1 MAFGGKVRVVR
12 SIALAI
18 ILVMMMG
25 DFSLAFDR
33 TRHAEGMQERSKLAA
48 EQMQHVEKQDAALKS
63 VNPLNPDPLGVRR
76 KQAEQAQ
83 REKLGQQAGSNGKA
97 VRRSASAGMRQI
109 NPNDPNLSPELK
121 KRGSG

>member
-18 ILVMMMG
+18 ILVMILG
-25 DFSLAFDR
+25 DFSFAIDR
-33 TRHAEGMQERSKLAA
+33 TARASGMHERSKLAA
-48 EQMQHVEKQDAALKS
+48 ELMQHAEKQDAALKS

-83 REKLGQQAGSNGKA
+83 REKLGQQAG
-97 VRRSASAGMRQI
+97 
-109 NPNDPNLSPELK
+109 
-121 KRGSG
+121 